1 MNRKRWLALIL
12 FLLVVFL
19 AVVGLGRLTAQKA
32 KGRWQ
37 ETTLFGQG
45 EKVLLLELKGT
56 IPNDKALEDFL
67 SQCARPG
74 GPRDQGRGPRGG

>member
-32 KGRWQ
+32 KGRW
-37 ETTLFGQG
+37 
-45 EKVLLLELKGT
+45 
-56 IPNDKALEDFL
+56 
-67 SQCARPG
+67 
-74 GPRDQGRGPRGG
+74 